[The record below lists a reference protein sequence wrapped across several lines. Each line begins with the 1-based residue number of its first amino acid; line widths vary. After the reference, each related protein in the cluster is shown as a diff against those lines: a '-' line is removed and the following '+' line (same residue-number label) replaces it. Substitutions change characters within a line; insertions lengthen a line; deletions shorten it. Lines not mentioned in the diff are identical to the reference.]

1 MFCRHELFIRYGISD
16 NMIRYMSVEARPDR
30 ENVKGGYTVVVD
42 IILEDSSFIQRTFV
56 AQLQQAEFRL
66 NKMIEVRSANI
77 YPTQVNIEIEKNKE

>member
-1 MFCRHELFIRYGISD
+1 M
-16 NMIRYMSVEARPDR
+16 
-30 ENVKGGYTVVVD
+30 KGGYTVVVD